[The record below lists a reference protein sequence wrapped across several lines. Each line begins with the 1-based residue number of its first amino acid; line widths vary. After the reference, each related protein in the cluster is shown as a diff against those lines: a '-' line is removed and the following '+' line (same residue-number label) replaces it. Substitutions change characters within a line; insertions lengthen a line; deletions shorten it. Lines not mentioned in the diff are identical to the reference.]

1 MENQALGLLALGSFR
16 VVTTLPLSQNLPLLR
31 ENKTKPLDRTEMR
44 KKALCNG
51 ILKEA
56 HTSKIGPILGKKKI
70 KGKYVFISRTV
81 FTVVNIFLISSDFF
95 FAIFHVFVYSKY
107 VFSFTARPKLKKF

>member
-44 KKALCNG
+44 KKALYNG

-56 HTSKIGPILGKKKI
+56 HTSKIGPILGKKKS
-70 KGKYVFISRTV
+70 KENMYLFPGQYLPLL
-81 FTVVNIFLISSDFF
+81 IFF
-95 FAIFHVFVYSKY
+95 
-107 VFSFTARPKLKKF
+107 

>member
-56 HTSKIGPILGKKKI
+56 HTSKIGPILGKKK
-70 KGKYVFISRTV
+70 KSKENMYLFPGQYLPLL
-81 FTVVNIFLISSDFF
+81 IFF
-95 FAIFHVFVYSKY
+95 
-107 VFSFTARPKLKKF
+107 